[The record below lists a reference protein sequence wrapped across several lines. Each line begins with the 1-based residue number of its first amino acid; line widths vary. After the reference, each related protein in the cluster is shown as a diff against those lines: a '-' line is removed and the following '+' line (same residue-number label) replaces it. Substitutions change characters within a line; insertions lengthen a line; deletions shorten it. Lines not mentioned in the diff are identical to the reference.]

1 MYAKKAVNEK
11 IAGYRETAGVL
22 PTSIPR
28 RVGLLAGICWTKS
41 QNSRLFPGAGAVL
54 TNWRKVHRVFFNY
67 AYTYTQVAME
77 NHVNFY
83 L

>member
-28 RVGLLAGICWTKS
+28 RVGLLAGIRWTKS
-41 QNSRLFPGAGAVL
+41 QSPGYFPGPGPCLQIVERSIGCSL
-54 TNWRKVHRVFFNY
+54 TTPIRTHR
-67 AYTYTQVAME
+67 
-77 NHVNFY
+77 
-83 L
+83 